1 MELNEIIYLIITS
14 LILIIL
20 AYLLLKKYFKKSINI
35 ISKKSNYLERYSK
48 LVNQFEKENKKFKY
62 VDLIFMGDSLIFRY
76 NIKQFFPEFTS
87 LNRGIG
93 GDTTFGLEKRL
104 KVSCFDVKSKI
115 VLMLIGIN
123 NIKTMFENYENI
135 LIKLKNNINDRKII
149 ICSLIPM
156 SKRNKKNNKFA
167 VENNKKLKI
176 LAQKYDFIFL
186 DLYKPLLDIKTNQ
199 IIDTFTIDGLHFSFE
214 GYKVITQEIKNVLN
228 KIL

>member
-1 MELNEIIYLIITS
+1 
-14 LILIIL
+14 
-20 AYLLLKKYFKKSINI
+20 
-35 ISKKSNYLERYSK
+35 
-48 LVNQFEKENKKFKY
+48 
-62 VDLIFMGDSLIFRY
+62 MGDSLIFRY

-149 ICSLIPM
+149 ICSLTPM

-228 KIL
+228 KNRDIVYYIRNMLLFENINMHLLNSNIKDILISYIGQYYRKIKSKKMKLMN